1 MEAFVCPT
9 FGAFATS
16 SCHLCTP
23 RALQDKDWFPAPQLL
38 VESGPYH
45 GRGLHPYRTGRAPQP
60 HAYHRD
66 QRVLLLSAEN
76 QPEVST
82 ELGSSCRKAKGAA
95 ALRAE

>member
-1 MEAFVCPT
+1 MGPWVR
-9 FGAFATS
+9 GNLRS
-16 SCHLCTP
+16 KG
-23 RALQDKDWFPAPQLL
+23 RLQGQHSGLPAPQLL